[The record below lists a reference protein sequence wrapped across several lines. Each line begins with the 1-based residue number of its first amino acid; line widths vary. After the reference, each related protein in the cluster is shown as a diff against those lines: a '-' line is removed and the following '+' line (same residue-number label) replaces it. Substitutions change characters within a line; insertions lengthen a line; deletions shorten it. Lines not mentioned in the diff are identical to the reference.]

1 MLVYQIV
8 YCMVYVILKYSFRFL
23 LKKDVDVDVD
33 VHSQRL
39 KENF

>member
-23 LKKDVDVDVD
+23 LKKDVV
-33 VHSQRL
+33 
-39 KENF
+39 ENSVLEAT